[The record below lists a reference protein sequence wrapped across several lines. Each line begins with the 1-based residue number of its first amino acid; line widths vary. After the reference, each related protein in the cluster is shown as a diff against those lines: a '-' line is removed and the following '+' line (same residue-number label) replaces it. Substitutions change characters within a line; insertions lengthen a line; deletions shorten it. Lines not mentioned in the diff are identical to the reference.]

1 MLNKQYFLR
10 LGFVSLLLLGSAY
23 AWYPNYTVM
32 VTDFPIREDYLQPV
46 RLSSIELTGLGS
58 NFQSLFHHPL
68 DDAFMNPAYLSQNS
82 RHYLYI
88 DAARD
93 EFEPRYEPGGI
104 RPAYIME
111 MGTQADVIMPYPFYW
126 SPYREPVPDSAS
138 EPLLRLVYLGP
149 LFGKSSPLHFGVSA
163 EYYYNQTE
171 FYRPTWYWYGLRYT
185 DAFGA
190 AMGEDLQDPYE
201 DVRLAETGE
210 NVETNQGFRVNG
222 MLSWSLFQRLH
233 LGIGYSIHME
243 TTDGTYQDWDIRND
257 NNYADDYRSY
267 RNNQR
272 DRIQDF
278 VQQEVRAGLL
288 LSAKKGTKL
297 GVTAGVIPGTLE
309 RTYTVN
315 DSSHYYSLYHY
326 SSGDSSRYLNERG
339 MQNEKEWAYDGHTL
353 WGSVHGD
360 IPLGTSRDMVLRF
373 ELRGSRTN
381 ADLDETESLY
391 QQSTYEQKYWID
403 DDQHYRHSESL
414 SWATLERTGSGE
426 LTRENIRG
434 TIGVDWKMSPTVR
447 FIGGLTVNSRQQSQ
461 WANEPFEGEK
471 YADYYY
477 ENYNYPEYSS
487 RKIEESD
494 DKTYAWHQ
502 DRTNL
507 ILALPFGVFIQV
519 AEVFEIQLGLTKVM
533 NQMDIEEGYHL
544 NVHNEEKPPPLMVW
558 SLSIPILC
566 IQKAIRSPVFTHS
579 PTNSN

>member
-68 DDAFMNPAYLSQNS
+68 DDAFMNPAFLSQNS

-201 DVRLAETGE
+201 MFVWRKRGRMWKPTRAFVSTECSVGRCFSDYTWESGIQFTWKRPMGLTRIGISAMTTITRMIIDLIAT
-210 NVETNQGFRVNG
+210 TNGTGFRI
-222 MLSWSLFQRLH
+222 LF
-233 LGIGYSIHME
+233 
-243 TTDGTYQDWDIRND
+243 
-257 NNYADDYRSY
+257 
-267 RNNQR
+267 
-272 DRIQDF
+272 
-278 VQQEVRAGLL
+278 
-288 LSAKKGTKL
+288 
-297 GVTAGVIPGTLE
+297 
-309 RTYTVN
+309 
-315 DSSHYYSLYHY
+315 
-326 SSGDSSRYLNERG
+326 
-339 MQNEKEWAYDGHTL
+339 
-353 WGSVHGD
+353 
-360 IPLGTSRDMVLRF
+360 
-373 ELRGSRTN
+373 
-381 ADLDETESLY
+381 
-391 QQSTYEQKYWID
+391 
-403 DDQHYRHSESL
+403 
-414 SWATLERTGSGE
+414 
-426 LTRENIRG
+426 
-434 TIGVDWKMSPTVR
+434 
-447 FIGGLTVNSRQQSQ
+447 
-461 WANEPFEGEK
+461 
-471 YADYYY
+471 
-477 ENYNYPEYSS
+477 S
-487 RKIEESD
+487 RKSAPDCCYRRKKEPS
-494 DKTYAWHQ
+494 
-502 DRTNL
+502 
-507 ILALPFGVFIQV
+507 
-519 AEVFEIQLGLTKVM
+519 
-533 NQMDIEEGYHL
+533 
-544 NVHNEEKPPPLMVW
+544 
-558 SLSIPILC
+558 
-566 IQKAIRSPVFTHS
+566 
-579 PTNSN
+579 